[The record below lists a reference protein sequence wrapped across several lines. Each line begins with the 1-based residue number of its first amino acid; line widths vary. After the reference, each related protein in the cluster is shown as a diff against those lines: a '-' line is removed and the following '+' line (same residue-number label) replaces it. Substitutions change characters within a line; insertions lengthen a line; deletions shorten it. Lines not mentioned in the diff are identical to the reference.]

1 MVLLHQKILHV
12 SEESFI
18 KRIYKLIMTIDD
30 NTRNEK
36 LQYNINREVA
46 KLLALTLGKN
56 DKYDILRVIE

>member
-1 MVLLHQKILHV
+1 MLLLHQKILHV

-30 NTRNEK
+30 NTRNEE

>member
-1 MVLLHQKILHV
+1 
-12 SEESFI
+12 
-18 KRIYKLIMTIDD
+18 MTIDD

-46 KLLALTLGKN
+46 KLLGLTLGKN

>member
-1 MVLLHQKILHV
+1 MLLLHQKILHV

-30 NTRNEK
+30 NIRNEK